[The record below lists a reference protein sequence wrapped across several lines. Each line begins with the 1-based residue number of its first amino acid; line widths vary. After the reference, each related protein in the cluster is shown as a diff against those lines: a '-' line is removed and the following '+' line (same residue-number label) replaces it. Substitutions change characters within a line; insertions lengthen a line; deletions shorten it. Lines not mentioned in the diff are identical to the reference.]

1 MYKIFALTLFLFK
14 DGPAV
19 VNTVYSLSINA
30 DSEIGLVA
38 GNMYCFRIEA
48 LYDAPNS
55 KFNYAKV

>member
-1 MYKIFALTLFLFK
+1 
-14 DGPAV
+14 

-38 GNMYCFRIEA
+38 GNMYHFRIGA

-55 KFNYAKV
+55 KFNYAKAVALNTLINLKLMIN